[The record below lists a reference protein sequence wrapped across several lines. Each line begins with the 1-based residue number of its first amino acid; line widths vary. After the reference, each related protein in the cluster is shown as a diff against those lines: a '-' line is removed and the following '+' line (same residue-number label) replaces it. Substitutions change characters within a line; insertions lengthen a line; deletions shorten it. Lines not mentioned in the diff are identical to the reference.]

1 MIRIAILDLT
11 THPESLL
18 TGSDRVWQSISGW
31 LSPAFPDADMLP
43 FDIAEGAM
51 PLPQAG
57 DFDGLIVSGSEFGV
71 YDNTD
76 WMAPLR
82 RLLLDT
88 RAAGKPLFGICFG
101 HQIMADTFGGRAEKA
116 PVGRVVGARTFQ
128 RDPIQS
134 GPIQS
139 GPTQSGPK
147 NFTAH
152 VWHQDQV
159 TGVPPGAR
167 VIAHAE
173 YCPVAALDYDFA
185 ARSVQYH
192 PEYDA
197 AHLQDLFTR
206 GRDIFLDGETADRAT
221 AEIMAAD
228 VPRDLDATAT
238 AAFFRQ
244 ALSAKT

>member
-1 MIRIAILDLT
+1 MTRIAILDLT

-18 TGSDRVWQSISGW
+18 TGSERVWQSISGW

-101 HQIMADTFGGRAEKA
+101 HQMLSLAMGAESFKLKFGHRG
-116 PVGRVVGARTFQ
+116 GNQ
-128 RDPIQS
+128 PI
-134 GPIQS
+134 
-139 GPTQSGPK
+139 
-147 NFTAH
+147 
-152 VWHQDQV
+152 
-159 TGVPPGAR
+159 
-167 VIAHAE
+167 
-173 YCPVAALDYDFA
+173 
-185 ARSVQYH
+185 
-192 PEYDA
+192 
-197 AHLQDLFTR
+197 
-206 GRDIFLDGETADRAT
+206 
-221 AEIMAAD
+221 
-228 VPRDLDATAT
+228 
-238 AAFFRQ
+238 
-244 ALSAKT
+244 

>member
-1 MIRIAILDLT
+1 
-11 THPESLL
+11 
-18 TGSDRVWQSISGW
+18 
-31 LSPAFPDADMLP
+31 MLP

-134 GPIQS
+134 GP
-139 GPTQSGPK
+139 K

-197 AHLQDLFTR
+197 AHLQDLFAR
-206 GRDIFLDGETADRAT
+206 GRDIFLDGGTADKAT
-221 AEIMAAD
+221 AEIVAAD

-244 ALSAKT
+244 ALSRQNLI

>member
-1 MIRIAILDLT
+1 MTRIAILDLT

-18 TGSDRVWQSISGW
+18 TGSERVWQSISGW

-71 YDNTD
+71 YNNTD

-128 RDPIQS
+128 R
-134 GPIQS
+134 
-139 GPTQSGPK
+139 
-147 NFTAH
+147 
-152 VWHQDQV
+152 
-159 TGVPPGAR
+159 
-167 VIAHAE
+167 
-173 YCPVAALDYDFA
+173 
-185 ARSVQYH
+185 
-192 PEYDA
+192 
-197 AHLQDLFTR
+197 
-206 GRDIFLDGETADRAT
+206 GREVHCSSMLVHR
-221 AEIMAAD
+221 
-228 VPRDLDATAT
+228 RN
-238 AAFFRQ
+238 
-244 ALSAKT
+244 

>member
-1 MIRIAILDLT
+1 MTRIAILDLT
-11 THPESLL
+11 THPADRLH
-18 TGSDRVWQSISGW
+18 GVQRVWERISGW
-31 LSPAFPDADMLP
+31 LSPSLPDAILIP
-43 FDIAEGAM
+43 FDIAEGGGA
-51 PLPQAG
+51 LPTTG
-57 DFDGLIVSGSEFGV
+57 DFDGLVVSGSEFGV
-71 YDNTD
+71 YDQTE
-76 WMAPLR
+76 WMTPLR

-88 RAAGKPLFGICFG
+88 RDAGKPQFGICFG
-101 HQIMADTFGGRAEKA
+101 HQIMADCFGGRAEKA
-116 PVGRVVGARTFQ
+116 AIGRIVGARE
-128 RDPIQS
+128 
-134 GPIQS
+134 
-139 GPTQSGPK
+139 
-147 NFTAH
+147 FTAGGRRFSAH
-152 VWHQDQV
+152 IWHQDQV

-221 AEIMAAD
+221 AEIVAAD

>member
-1 MIRIAILDLT
+1 M
-11 THPESLL
+11 
-18 TGSDRVWQSISGW
+18 
-31 LSPAFPDADMLP
+31 
-43 FDIAEGAM
+43 
-51 PLPQAG
+51 
-57 DFDGLIVSGSEFGV
+57 
-71 YDNTD
+71 
-76 WMAPLR
+76 
-82 RLLLDT
+82 
-88 RAAGKPLFGICFG
+88 
-101 HQIMADTFGGRAEKA
+101 MADTVGGRAEKA
-116 PVGRVVGARTFQ
+116 PGGRVVGERTFQ

-139 GPTQSGPK
+139 GPNQSGQK
-147 NFTAH
+147 KFTAH

-244 ALSAKT
+244 AL

>member
-1 MIRIAILDLT
+1 MTRIAILDLT
-11 THPESLL
+11 THPEALL
-18 TGSDRVWQSISGW
+18 TGSMRVWQSISGW
-31 LSPAFPDADMLP
+31 LSPAFPEADMRP
-43 FDIAEGAM
+43 FDIAEGEM
-51 PLPQAG
+51 PLPHTG

-71 YDNTD
+71 YDNIG
-76 WMAPLR
+76 WIAPLQ

-88 RAAGKPLFGICFG
+88 RAAGKPIFGICFG

-116 PVGRVVGARTFQ
+116 SVGRVVGARKFQ
-128 RDPIQS
+128 HAPH
-134 GPIQS
+134 
-139 GPTQSGPK
+139 QSGPK

-159 TGVPPGAR
+159 TRVPPGAR
-167 VIAHAE
+167 VTAHAA

-206 GRDIFLDGETADRAT
+206 GRNVFLDGATADKAA
-221 AEIMAAD
+221 AEIKAAD
-228 VPRDLDATAT
+228 VPRDLDAMAT

-244 ALSAKT
+244 ALAAKT